1 LRPHL
6 TMPKEQCRVA
16 ILLVGRMSSLN
27 LSLHTLAMRRYI
39 VEPLRADVFAVSDN
53 STSAADLDR
62 DWKTSADAPEDTWAH
77 VLPRVLGRY
86 LRTYATYGEPPEV
99 LQQAAATSDGALRIE
114 SLRVPKHKL
123 VRKRTWG
130 MWLKLQDAWNLLQAR
145 ELAVG
150 QRYTVVVRLRSDATP
165 LPTWSRSQLC
175 AQTAADTQSI
185 FALTDQVFCG
195 SRAAMAVAARL
206 HSAIFTHYMGTWN
219 GMTAKPFSVVH
230 AIATAQ
236 AQHPCAFSGQTYR
249 FYNKLV
255 HLQLYPLLGNATLEE
270 AAAQATRERTPGGRG
285 QGPAGDFDRG
295 LTSHEVPG
303 SDALAHTQQS
313 LVDALT
319 VLGELRAARKQS
331 PLVDPRESQGP
342 GGRGAPPLVD
352 MYAWPDVSRMHER
365 SATFGAEE
373 SFIAWLLF
381 HNISVKELALV
392 SGSRHYLFKGDL
404 WDRPPSPGPESGGA
418 ARCAAL
424 ANQSVKRSVLDALMA
439 PSSSQAK
446 SSQAK

>member
-1 LRPHL
+1 MHLSHHHRVCGSYGTYLRPHF

-62 DWKTSADAPEDTWAH
+62 DWKTSADATEDTWAH
-77 VLPRVLGRY
+77 VLPRMLGRY

-99 LQQAAATSDGALRIE
+99 LQQAAATSGGALRIE

-123 VRKRTWG
+123 IRKRTWG
-130 MWLKLQDAWNLLQAR
+130 MWLKLQDAWKLLEAR

-150 QRYTVVVRLRSDATP
+150 QRYTAVVRLRSDATP

-175 AQTAADTQSI
+175 AQTAADKQSI
-185 FALTDQVFCG
+185 FSLTDQAFCG

-219 GMTAKPFSVVH
+219 GMTARPFSVPH
-230 AIATAQ
+230 AIATAR

-255 HLQLYPLLGNATLEE
+255 HLQVGLSYGCIWVSAEQTRNCRLSPSQPAINQPSHARWFVPEKSLIITGIHLTTHE
-270 AAAQATRERTPGGRG
+270 AQHNMHINNTCIM
-285 QGPAGDFDRG
+285 Q
-295 LTSHEVPG
+295 H
-303 SDALAHTQQS
+303 AHAIH
-313 LVDALT
+313 V
-319 VLGELRAARKQS
+319 
-331 PLVDPRESQGP
+331 
-342 GGRGAPPLVD
+342 
-352 MYAWPDVSRMHER
+352 
-365 SATFGAEE
+365 
-373 SFIAWLLF
+373 
-381 HNISVKELALV
+381 
-392 SGSRHYLFKGDL
+392 
-404 WDRPPSPGPESGGA
+404 
-418 ARCAAL
+418 CA
-424 ANQSVKRSVLDALMA
+424 
-439 PSSSQAK
+439 
-446 SSQAK
+446 